1 MIEVVSVRFNDKGKI
16 YFFDPHG
23 LLIEKDTNVVVET
36 AKGLEYGQCI
46 CGNHNVNE
54 TAVVQPLRP
63 VVRVATPADDERAKL
78 NRARNAE
85 AFEKCQ
91 EKIVQFDLPM
101 KLVSAEHSF
110 DGSKILF
117 FFTSDGRVGFREL
130 VRELASLFKTRIE
143 LRQIGV
149 RDEAKMLGGLGVCG
163 KQFCCSQF
171 LRDFH
176 PVSIKMAK
184 IQGLSLNPT
193 KISGTC
199 GRLMCCLKYEEEA
212 YEDIVKQAP
221 KVDAFV
227 ETPAGK
233 GSVASVNLLRGTA
246 KIRLEDS
253 GDTTLK
259 TFPFGE
265 LDVLGGKA
273 RRAEYQ
279 AAKAEGRLEEA
290 GFKPSVI
297 RPPEP
302 KIIPD
307 AFPAITPVSPPKQK
321 TERAPKSAGQGEKP
335 KPQQRSSRNRRKP
348 KPASAPRPE
357 QSRTPAPRPEPV
369 RGSAPKPEPIRGSA
383 PKPEPVRGPAPKP
396 EPVKKPTNR
405 KSRKKRQGG
414 RDGTRI
420 T

>member
-1 MIEVVSVRFNDKGKI
+1 MIEVVSIRFNDKGKI

-23 LLIEKDTNVVVET
+23 LEIAKDTNVVVET
-36 AKGLEYGQCI
+36 AKGLEYGSCVY
-46 CGNHNVNE
+46 GNHEVAE
-54 TAVVQPLRP
+54 HAVVQPLRP
-63 VVRVATPADDERAKL
+63 VVRVATQADDQRAEM
-78 NRARNAE
+78 NQSRNAE
-85 AFEKCQ
+85 AFGKCQ
-91 EKIVQFDLPM
+91 EKITQFELPM
-101 KLVSAEHSF
+101 KLISAEHSF

-117 FFTSDGRVGFREL
+117 FFTSDGRVDFREL
-130 VRELASLFKTRIE
+130 VRDLASLFKTRIE

-163 KQFCCSQF
+163 KPFCCSQF

-184 IQGLSLNPT
+184 TQGLSLNPA

-212 YEDIVKQAP
+212 YEDIVKHAP
-221 KVDAFV
+221 KVDSFV

-233 GSVASVNLLRGTA
+233 GSVTSVNLLRGTA

-259 TFPFGE
+259 TFPFDE
-265 LDVLGGKA
+265 LDVLGGRS
-273 RRAEYQ
+273 RRIEYQ
-279 AAKAEGRLEEA
+279 AAKAEGRLAEA

-307 AFPAITPVSPPKQK
+307 AFPVMTPAAAQK
-321 TERAPKSAGQGEKP
+321 PRNEQPQKNVNQATDKPKSS
-335 KPQQRSSRNRRKP
+335 QRNSRNRRRPQQKPAAAVTP
-348 KPASAPRPE
+348 KPEGSKAPAPAAATQNRA
-357 QSRTPAPRPEPV
+357 PAPRPEPV
-369 RGSAPKPEPIRGSA
+369 RAS
-383 PKPEPVRGPAPKP
+383 APKP
-396 EPVKKPTNR
+396 EPVKKTS
-405 KSRKKRQGG
+405 SRRSRGKKHSGG
-414 RDGTRI
+414 AGDGRI

>member
-1 MIEVVSVRFNDKGKI
+1 MIEVVSIRFNDKGKI

-23 LLIEKDTNVVVET
+23 LEIVKDTNVVVET
-36 AKGLEYGQCI
+36 AKGLEYGMCVY
-46 CGNHNVNE
+46 GNHDVAE
-54 TAVVQPLRP
+54 HAVVQPLRP
-63 VVRVATPADDERAKL
+63 VVRAATAADDERARL
-78 NRARNAE
+78 NQSRNAE

-91 EKIVQFDLPM
+91 EKITQFELPM
-101 KLVSAEHSF
+101 KLISAEHSF

-117 FFTSDGRVGFREL
+117 FFTSDGRVDFREL
-130 VRELASLFKTRIE
+130 VRDLASLFKTRIE

-163 KQFCCSQF
+163 KPFCCSQF

-184 IQGLSLNPT
+184 TQGLSLNPT

-212 YEDIVKQAP
+212 YEDIVKHAP
-221 KVDAFV
+221 KIDSFV

-233 GSVASVNLLRGTA
+233 GSVTSVNLLRGTA

-259 TFPFGE
+259 TFPFDE
-265 LDVLGGKA
+265 LVVLGGRS
-273 RRAEYQ
+273 RRVEYQ
-279 AAKAEGRLEEA
+279 VAKAEGRLEEA

-307 AFPAITPVSPPKQK
+307 AFPVLAPVSIPGKMSEPQQGASNQTTDK
-321 TERAPKSAGQGEKP
+321 PKS
-335 KPQQRSSRNRRKP
+335 RNSRNRRRSPQKP
-348 KPASAPRPE
+348 FVQVAVKPDTPRAPVPKQEASRAPAT
-357 QSRTPAPRPEPV
+357 RTPA
-369 RGSAPKPEPIRGSA
+369 KPEPLRGN
-383 PKPEPVRGPAPKP
+383 APKP
-396 EPVKKPTNR
+396 EPVKKSPNR
-405 KSRKKRQGG
+405 RSRNKKRPGG
-414 RDGTRI
+414 GNDG
-420 T
+420 